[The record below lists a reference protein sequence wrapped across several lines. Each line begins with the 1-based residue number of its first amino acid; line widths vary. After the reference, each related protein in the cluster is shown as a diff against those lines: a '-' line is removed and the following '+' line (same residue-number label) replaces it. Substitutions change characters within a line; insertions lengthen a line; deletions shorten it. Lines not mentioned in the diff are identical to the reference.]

1 MASSSFEI
9 VEALKR
15 LQLVLPMP
23 RDFSLDEKTLREY
36 QRAMV
41 VFDPDIIN
49 ETIDRILDGRF
60 ERKVHRF
67 PFVSELCLLIR
78 KVATERADEAVKA
91 QRQREVEVR
100 KVEEQNRYVSMEQL
114 RRDGESQ
121 AYMIRL
127 GVLSKQGYKPRE
139 IAALIR
145 ERALETGKPV
155 PAAALALE
163 ALADGTIRPGEA
175 MRWVRNGTRGPD

>member
-1 MASSSFEI
+1 MASSTFEI
-9 VEALKR
+9 ANALER

-23 RDFSLDEKTLREY
+23 RDFDLDEKTMREY

-41 VFDPDIIN
+41 TFDPDIIN

-78 KVATERADEAVKA
+78 KVVTERADQIAKER
-91 QRQREVEVR
+91 RQQEVEVR
-100 KVEEQNRYVSMEQL
+100 KVEEERRHVSIEQMQ
-114 RRDGESQ
+114 RDAEAQVYMMRLQ
-121 AYMIRL
+121 AWRD
-127 GVLSKQGYKPRE
+127 KGYRPRE
-139 IAALIR
+139 IAALMR
-145 ERALETGKPV
+145 ERAIETRRPV